1 MGFQWIDGS
10 DCENSVIS
18 FMRKGRKSQDQ
29 LLVVCNFTPIVRE
42 KYRVGVPCLT
52 AYTEIVNSDAIEFGG
67 TGKVNLNPIK
77 AKKVPWSGQPCSLEL
92 TLPPLSVM
100 IFKFGL
106 RKSKKKGTRR

>member
-1 MGFQWIDGS
+1 M
-10 DCENSVIS
+10 
-18 FMRKGRKSQDQ
+18 
-29 LLVVCNFTPIVRE
+29 
-42 KYRVGVPCLT
+42 
-52 AYTEIVNSDAIEFGG
+52 NSDAIEFGG